1 MAIKFLQNI
10 DLGQNQLLNARIHV
24 AGSEPSGK
32 GEGSV
37 WLDSGNNTLK
47 FYVADTGGGSAG
59 WLSVLDDTND
69 NSTTFTLTA
78 DSGTNQTIA
87 HGNTLD
93 IAGGASITTSVGNT
107 DTVTIDVTDNTIG
120 AAELNV
126 SGNGSATQFLRSDAD
141 GSFSWAVPTDTNTDT
156 NTQNVFATSFVDSSS
171 DCILRLTKSGASS
184 GTQDIKF
191 VAGSNVTL
199 TPSGANLTIASAN
212 TNTQLSTEAV
222 QDIVGAMFTGNTE
235 TRIAATYQDGD
246 GTIDLVVNDMTS
258 NTNTQNVFTSSFV
271 DSEANGILRL
281 TKSGAAAGTQDITFA
296 AGSNITI
303 TPNSATQMTIA
314 ATNTNTQ
321 LSNAQVRAA
330 VAAATDSQVFTD
342 ADHTKLNGIDTSADV
357 TTAATVK
364 AALGNAMG
372 SNTLAIGDGNTT
384 TTFAGNIVVTGT
396 QTVANETVQ
405 VVENNTI
412 LFEGATADA
421 HETKLTVTDPT
432 ADRIITLPNKSG
444 TVAMTSDLI
453 ANTNTQ
459 NAYAV
464 SAADGSNT
472 SREKI
477 VLSGSGAAGN
487 TTDFVEI
494 GAGTGLSIARSGE
507 VITLTNTV
515 SNTNTQ
521 LSTEAVQDIVGAMF
535 SGNTETRIAA
545 TYQDGDGTIDLVV
558 NDMTANSNTQN
569 VFTSSFVD
577 SSADAL
583 LRLTKSGAA
592 SGTQDIKF
600 VAGDNVTLTPSGT
613 NLTITATDTT
623 IAARTAGAGLTL
635 SSNSLS
641 TTQFTGALAAATS
654 GIAKSSNTYTV
665 THGLGNVRVNVI
677 ITTVASPYEQ
687 VFPEINY
694 ANATGNGTV
703 KVIFGQSVSDS
714 DYNVTVTR

>member
-126 SGNGSATQFLRSDAD
+126 SGNGGATQFLRSDGD

-156 NTQNVFATSFVDSSS
+156 NTQNVFASSFVDSSS

-199 TPSGANLTIASAN
+199 TPSGTNLTIASAN

-281 TKSGAAAGTQDITFA
+281 TKSGAASGTQDITFA

-303 TPNSATQMTIA
+303 TPNSSTQMTIA

-364 AALGNAMG
+364 AALGNAMS
-372 SNTLAIGDGNTT
+372 SNTLTIGDGSTT
-384 TTFAGNIVVTGT
+384 TTIPGDLTVTGT
-396 QTVANETVQ
+396 TTTNNVQTVSTSNGVIFEGNAADANEGTLLAG
-405 VVENNTI
+405 T
-412 LFEGATADA
+412 LS
-421 HETKLTVTDPT
+421 
-432 ADRIITLPNKSG
+432 ADRTYTLPNKSG

-477 VLSGSGAAGN
+477 VLTGSGAAGS

-635 SSNSLS
+635 TSNSLS

-654 GIAKSSNTYTV
+654 GISKSSNTYTV

-677 ITTVASPYEQ
+677 ITTVASPFEQ

-703 KVIFGQSVSDS
+703 KVIFGQGVSDS